1 MKKLLLFVS
10 ALFIAVHVFSQGADF
25 SGSWKLNTDKSRL
38 GDQFSLA
45 PREIIVTQSGND
57 LVVEKH
63 SIFQDQEV
71 TTKDKFTLDGNECIN
86 TAWQDSQKKSIAV
99 WDENKQ
105 SLKITSK
112 LNIGDGGEVTIVE
125 IFRMDDSSMV
135 IDSSASSSY
144 GDLAEVMV
152 YDKI

>member
-1 MKKLLLFVS
+1 MKKLLLFAS
-10 ALFIAVHVFSQGADF
+10 ALLMTINGFSQGADF
-25 SGSWKLNTDKSRL
+25 SGSWKLNTEKSRL

-45 PREIIVTQSGND
+45 PSEIIVTQSGND
-57 LVVEKH
+57 FLVEKH
-63 SIFQDQEV
+63 STFQEQEL

-86 TAWQDSQKKSIAV
+86 TGWQDSQKKSTAI

-105 SLKITSK
+105 TLKITSK
-112 LNIGDGGEVTIVE
+112 LNIGDAGEVTIIE
-125 IFRMDDSSMV
+125 IFKMDGPSMV

>member
-1 MKKLLLFVS
+1 MKKLLLFAS

>member
-1 MKKLLLFVS
+1 MKKLLLFTS
-10 ALFIAVHVFSQGADF
+10 ALFLSVLIYSQGADF
-25 SGSWKLNTDKSRL
+25 SGSWKLNSEKSTL

-45 PREIIVTQSGND
+45 PKEIIVTQDGND
-57 LVVEKH
+57 LLVEKH
-63 SIFQDQEV
+63 STFQDQEY
-71 TTKDKFTLDGNECIN
+71 TTNDKFTLDGNECIN
-86 TAWQDSQKKSIAV
+86 TAWQDSQKKSTAV

-112 LNIGDGGEVTIVE
+112 LNIGDGGEVTIIE
-125 IFRMDDSSMV
+125 LFKMDGANMV